1 MSTNF
6 VPVIKKTYM
15 EGRAGKVDD
24 IQVKTNPIWGL
35 YAARLEIL

>member
-1 MSTNF
+1 MS
-6 VPVIKKTYM
+6 KKNM
-15 EGRAGKVDD
+15 EGRVGKVDD